1 MDSTA
6 RWLLQPSLCLLGS
19 YVRQG
24 LLSAVS
30 SVLLSVPA
38 ERLLADLPD
47 ELLEARSWLAGG
59 RRARAEVVKLRG
71 RTQPRGRQL
80 VGGGD
85 TVPLVT
91 SGRPAG
97 NVGAV
102 PVSRLDGFALCEVT
116 GVLPPAPGSYVLFK
130 NSPVVSVISACG
142 HSSHGPQHTVPMCT
156 RGACSSG
163 GSDDG
168 LSLPTCLHEAT
179 SPCSQLVRSLL
190 VFHSPCTVAE
200 APPGLPA
207 QVPRVWAASSR

>member
-1 MDSTA
+1 MAVGLRAVGWGVSDPVGHGQRQAGQAGVDSTA
-6 RWLLQPSLCLLGS
+6 WRLLQPSLCLLGS

-91 SGRPAG
+91 SGHPAG
-97 NVGAV
+97 NAGAV

-130 NSPVVSVISACG
+130 NSRGQRDLCLWALEPWPSAHCAHVHPWG
-142 HSSHGPQHTVPMCT
+142 LWL
-156 RGACSSG
+156 G
-163 GSDDG
+163 G
-168 LSLPTCLHEAT
+168 
-179 SPCSQLVRSLL
+179 
-190 VFHSPCTVAE
+190 F
-200 APPGLPA
+200 
-207 QVPRVWAASSR
+207 